1 MSRVRCD
8 CTVDNN
14 RLSIIRQCSRRTNER
29 ATDAVVP
36 SRGRSGRRRV
46 DAPHTREKTV
56 PRSSSRQISPSE
68 VVESRSASV
77 AVTDNL
83 RERILRGTLPGGER
97 LRQDAI
103 ATRFGVSQT
112 IVREAFRQL
121 ASEGFLKA
129 EPRRG
134 VSVAHLTADEAE
146 EMTELRSLIE
156 AKALAWAIPRMSKA
170 DLEQAARILAELDK
184 AKSTDRIIA
193 LNARFHEALYA
204 PAGKGRTLAMVAN
217 LRMNF
222 ERYLRFTW
230 NETHHLGQSQKE
242 HRRLLDLCVAGDVEG
257 ACALLKQHILTTGSV
272 LVQRLQSRQR
282 G

>member
-1 MSRVRCD
+1 VL
-8 CTVDNN
+8 N
-14 RLSIIRQCSRRTNER
+14 
-29 ATDAVVP
+29 AK
-36 SRGRSGRRRV
+36 
-46 DAPHTREKTV
+46 EKTA
-56 PRSSSRQISPSE
+56 PRSSSRKASPDE
-68 VVESRSASV
+68 AIESRSASA
-77 AVTDNL
+77 AVTDAL
-83 RERILRGTLPGGER
+83 REGILHGTLPGGER
-97 LRQDAI
+97 LRQDAT
-103 ATRFGVSQT
+103 ATRFGVSQM

-121 ASEGFLKA
+121 VTEGFLKA

-156 AKALAWAIPRMSKA
+156 PKALAWALPRMSKA
-170 DLEQAARILAELDK
+170 DLEQAARILAELDR

-204 PAGKGRTLAMVAN
+204 PAGKDRTLAMVAN

-230 NETHHLGQSQKE
+230 QETHYLCQSQKE
-242 HRRLLDLCVAGDVEG
+242 HRQLLDLCVADDVEG
-257 ACALLKQHILTTGSV
+257 ACTLLKQHILATGKL
-272 LVQRLQSRQR
+272 LVQRLQSHQR